1 MLDKKVR
8 NKRAVIVMCIG
19 LACNVVLFGVKL
31 YIGLAIS
38 SISIVT
44 DAINNLGDIV
54 TCALSVFCFAL
65 MQKNKRS
72 EKYPYGYGRLES
84 IISFFMAILII
95 AVGVYFFISA
105 LNRFMLATLLVF
117 KWKYVGILM
126 GTVLVKAGM
135 AVFYRVEN
143 KKLNSDIIKSAFF
156 DSVLDTSIT
165 AMTVIGVLLARYVQL
180 RIDAVFGT
188 VVSVITIIGGVK
200 LFIEG
205 IRTLLGRKLPEQ
217 VKDKLIL
224 EIKGIEG
231 IEEIK
236 SVDYH
241 DYGSDYREVIVKA
254 VFTKDVNDDIIN
266 NAINKVKIIENENG
280 FKISLAI
287 SDAVGDKNDW

>member
-38 SISIVT
+38 SIGVVT

-65 MQKNKRS
+65 MQKNKRR

-254 VFTKDVNDDIIN
+254 VFTKDVNNDIIN